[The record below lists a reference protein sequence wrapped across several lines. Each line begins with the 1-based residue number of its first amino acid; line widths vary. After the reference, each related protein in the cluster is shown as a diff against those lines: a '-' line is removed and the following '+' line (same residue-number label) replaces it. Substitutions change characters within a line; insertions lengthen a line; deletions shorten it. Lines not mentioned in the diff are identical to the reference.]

1 MKHDHPVEADHRIQH
16 EYPANVRFCPLCGG
30 DLGPRIVVPDHKQ
43 QKVCKR
49 CGFIYFVGP
58 KLVAGCLIAD
68 GDRILLLRRGIE
80 PSLGKWTFPGGY
92 VDLGE
97 TPIVCARRETF
108 EEVAMNVSVSRLF
121 GIYGDR
127 RSPVA
132 IIVVYLA
139 APGAEHPSVTPE
151 ATEVRYFTVDQI
163 PWDELAFDTT
173 IQALE
178 DWVAEVRKTPQ
189 NPA

>member
-1 MKHDHPVEADHRIQH
+1 MKHDHVEANHKIQH
-16 EYPANVRFCPLCGG
+16 EYPGNVRFCPLCGG
-30 DLGPRIVVPDHKQ
+30 DLGPRLVMPDHKQ
-43 QKVCKR
+43 QKVCTR
-49 CGFIYFVGP
+49 CGFIYFLGP

-97 TPIVCARRETF
+97 VPAACATRETV
-108 EEVAMNVSVSRLF
+108 EEVGMQVTLNRLF

-127 RSPVA
+127 KNPVA

-139 APGAEHPSVTPE
+139 TPGAERPITTPE
-151 ATEVRYFTVDQI
+151 ATEVRYFAVDQI
-163 PWDELAFDTT
+163 PWQDLAFDTT
-173 IQALE
+173 IQALG